1 MQLSSLDDLSYR
13 KRRHDT
19 NVVSKRCCLKLQGV
33 SRSFALA
40 VGNHV
45 SGTWL
50 RGCSNYISTSSS
62 PQSLLCAP
70 PPQRSHIAS
79 SLPARFIFLQH
90 LPLPLFL
97 LSFLRRLCSAII
109 NVTLWY
115 QKWPFPESKNRRLL
129 IKGGGNKFLLPKIG
143 VFTIPWTTAR
153 SSSFIVFFFRFLLIS
168 KYSFINT
175 WSDTRWNLTDWYSIL
190 TY

>member
-1 MQLSSLDDLSYR
+1 MIYHHR

-62 PQSLLCAP
+62 PQPLLCAP
-70 PPQRSHIAS
+70 PPRRSEHCLLFPS
-79 SLPARFIFLQH
+79 PFH
-90 LPLPLFL
+90 LPSAPSPPRS
-97 LSFLRRLCSAII
+97 LSFFLRTRAAII
-109 NVTLWY
+109 NVTSWY

-143 VFTIPWTTAR
+143 VFTIPWTTTR
-153 SSSFIVFFFRFLLIS
+153 SFFFVFFPSIS
-168 KYSFINT
+168 Y
-175 WSDTRWNLTDWYSIL
+175 WYRSIL
-190 TY
+190 SLTLKVIFDQTQRTSIKF